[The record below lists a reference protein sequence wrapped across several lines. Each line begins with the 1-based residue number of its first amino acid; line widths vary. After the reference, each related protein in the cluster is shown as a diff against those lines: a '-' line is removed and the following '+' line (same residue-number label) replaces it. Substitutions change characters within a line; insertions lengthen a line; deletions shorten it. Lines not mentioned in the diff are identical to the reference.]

1 MSTNLSYVVLIHP
14 YHGFKG
20 TISQPMTFTRA
31 VSIQHKL
38 DTSSTVI
45 GVKNAQY
52 FNDYRHFEF

>member
-31 VSIQHKL
+31 VSIQSKL
-38 DTSSTVI
+38 DTSSVVI
-45 GVKNAQY
+45 GAKNAQY